1 MNRWT
6 DWAKKLK
13 KEQVLILLLAG
24 VLLLVISIPTEQD
37 AGAGETENTIQET
50 VQEKTDRE
58 ILEERLTKAISQV
71 EGVGKTEVM
80 ITLKSDG
87 RRIVEKDTERSE
99 GRDESGQEGTASV
112 NTTAEER
119 ESTVY
124 ASDGQGG
131 EVPYVTETLEPEIA
145 GVLIVAQ
152 GGGDMALVQ
161 EITEAV
167 MALFGVEAHKIKVM
181 KME

>member
-1 MNRWT
+1 MNRWAE
-6 DWAKKLK
+6 WAKKLK
-13 KEQVLILLLAG
+13 KEQIVILLLAG
-24 VLLLVISIPTEQD
+24 ILLLVISIPTEE
-37 AGAGETENTIQET
+37 GTEPPETKSDSQPALA
-50 VQEKTDRE
+50 VKTDRE
-58 ILEERLTKAISQV
+58 ILEERLTQALSQV

-87 RRIVEKDTERSE
+87 RKLVEKDIERTEE
-99 GRDESGQEGTASV
+99 RDENSQEGNASA
-112 NTTAEER
+112 NTTVQER

-124 ASDGQGG
+124 ASDGQGS
-131 EVPYVTETLEPEIA
+131 ESPYVTETLEPEIA

-152 GGGDMALVQ
+152 GGDNIVLVQ